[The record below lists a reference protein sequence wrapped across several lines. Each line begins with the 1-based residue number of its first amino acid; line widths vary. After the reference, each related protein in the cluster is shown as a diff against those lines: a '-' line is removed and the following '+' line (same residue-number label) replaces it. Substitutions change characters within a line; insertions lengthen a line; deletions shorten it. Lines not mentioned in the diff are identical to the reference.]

1 MEDSQAQDLRVCL
14 RHANDTFIALC
25 YQEHEFLGKILKA
38 TGDLPDLMMKGILFI
53 DRDGAGKKNGKI
65 LTKIRIAI
73 SCCHPKL
80 VATCKRATCTFS

>member
-1 MEDSQAQDLRVCL
+1 MEDSQAQELRVRP
-14 RHANDTFIALC
+14 RHANDTFISLC
-25 YQEHEFLGKILKA
+25 CESPKCLGKILKA

-53 DRDGAGKKNGKI
+53 GRDGAGKKNGKI

-80 VATCKRATCTFS
+80 SSHL